1 MKLTVFLGVFLVL
14 TLSSVSAQ
22 KDSLVSSIIAHANDV
37 ADQGNFDYAI
47 KLLRKNARQQS
58 EYSALKKAL
67 VQMFFRAKEY
77 KKSIRHARR
86 YHRKYPAN
94 ATVFQYHAHSY
105 LQLERS
111 EKAEKILKRG
121 IEAMPQ
127 QGMLYA
133 ELGRLMM
140 HLEEYE
146 KALNQFEAG
155 ISNAPNYASNY
166 YWASKIYLEST
177 EELWGLLYGELFMN
191 LERHTD
197 RTAELS
203 ELMYKTLNKE
213 IVFYDDTAIAVKLS
227 QDANITMDS
236 IDSVSYVSFSQDI
249 VVPLVYQ
256 SLHGIDDLS
265 IANIDRFRKRF
276 IQLYPLHKNA
286 DEYPFHKVFKLHQLI
301 VDQGHFEAYN
311 HWLFMMGHPEEFQYW
326 RTHNRSQWKLFIQW
340 FDDFNFTIE
349 RSDNY
354 DSSKFR

>member
-1 MKLTVFLGVFLVL
+1 MKWIVFLGFSLVL
-14 TLSSVSAQ
+14 TVTSVSAQ
-22 KDSLVSSIIAHANDV
+22 KDSLVSSIIAHANEV

-47 KLLRKNARQQS
+47 KLLRKNARRQS

-77 KKSIRHARR
+77 RKSIRHARR

-94 ATVFQYHAHSY
+94 ATVFQYQSHSY

-111 EKAEKILKRG
+111 EKAEKILKEG

-127 QGMLYA
+127 EGMLYA

-140 HLEEYE
+140 HVEKYEE
-146 KALNQFEAG
+146 ALDQFEAG
-155 ISNAPNYASNY
+155 ISNAPNYPSNY

-177 EELWGLLYGELFMN
+177 EELWGLLYGEIFMN

-203 ELMYKTLNKE
+203 ELMYKTLRKE
-213 IVFYDDTAIAVKLS
+213 IVFYDDTAIAIKLS

-236 IDSVSYVSFSQDI
+236 IDSANYVSFGQDL
-249 VVPLVYQ
+249 VVPLMHQ

-276 IQLYPLHKNA
+276 IQLYPLYKNV
-286 DEYPFHKVFKLHQLI
+286 DEYPFHKVFSLHQLL

-311 HWLFMMGHPEEFQYW
+311 YWLFMMGHPEEFQYW
-326 RTHNRSQWKLFIQW
+326 RTQNRSQWKLFTQW
-340 FDDFNFTIE
+340 FDDFKFTIDPTDHYE
-349 RSDNY
+349 
-354 DSSKFR
+354 SSKFR